1 MSSRRYRR
9 RLERPRCHAPR
20 LIPAG
25 HGRRAEAGLLARGS
39 IAPPSF
45 ADGELAAYSCGH
57 SAGFEP
63 ASLFTAPIRDSTKVV
78 KIGRAHVCTPV
89 PNAHI
94 VCRLLLEK

>member
-78 KIGRAHVCTPV
+78 ISWEPKSGTFARSEEHTSE
-89 PNAHI
+89 
-94 VCRLLLEK
+94 LQSL